1 MIRLDLVRKHKREYE
16 MKRETGENSPHS
28 ETFQAHAVYA
38 ASNAEKGHLVFRVP
52 DIMLRD
58 PFVPILCLDFLF
70 RFLSD
75 FDMQSCEFGY
85 IPAQSKGT
93 RTACLIKVKRAR

>member
-1 MIRLDLVRKHKREYE
+1 
-16 MKRETGENSPHS
+16 
-28 ETFQAHAVYA
+28 
-38 ASNAEKGHLVFRVP
+38 
-52 DIMLRD
+52 MLRD

-70 RFLSD
+70 RFLWD

-93 RTACLIKVKRAR
+93 RTASLIKVKRAR